1 MKVKDKFRKLF
12 IDFLIRFGD
21 KSRSSLAKDLQLLKD
36 FDDLWNDEY
45 STDIDKFLDFC
56 NKLLYYRVE
65 ENKTDDFKFR
75 IYSVIRWL
83 IEGGYLESIPIKS
96 SRSERINLDKF
107 TQSIDNICHKLNHK
121 EKVSTEDINKFF
133 ESFSIKVDIDEV
145 GRNKFR
151 LKYLITKYVGM
162 GFIEPSDGIRLREE
176 IDSIGLEWFDEFWR
190 KNMSDFDFDRISE
203 DPQVAKEILSIL
215 D

>member
-1 MKVKDKFRKLF
+1 MKVKEKFRKLF

-21 KSRSSLAKDLQLLKD
+21 KSRSSLARDLQLLKD
-36 FDDLWNDEY
+36 FDDLWDDKY
-45 STDIDKFLDFC
+45 STDINKFLDFC
-56 NKLLYYRVE
+56 NMLLYYRVE

-83 IEGGYLESIPIKS
+83 IEGGYLKSIPIKS

-121 EKVSTEDINKFF
+121 EKVSTEDIDKFF
-133 ESFSIKVDIDEV
+133 ESFSIKVDIDEI

-151 LKYLITKYVGM
+151 LKYLITNYVGL
-162 GFIEPSDGIRLREE
+162 GFIEPSDGIRLLEE
-176 IDSIGLEWFDEFWR
+176 IDSISLEWFDEFWR
-190 KNMSDFDFDRISE
+190 KNMSDFNFDRISE

-215 D
+215 E

>member
-21 KSRSSLAKDLQLLKD
+21 KSRGSLAKDLQLLKD

-83 IEGGYLESIPIKS
+83 IEGGYLENIPIKS

-176 IDSIGLEWFDEFWR
+176 VDSISLEWFDEFWR